1 MAVVVLQQNI
11 TLDPLKSSWDGE
23 FLGIPRL
30 SQVRATT
37 GVLEDAELGASFRD
51 LTGSS
56 ESSS

>member
-1 MAVVVLQQNI
+1 MVLQQNI